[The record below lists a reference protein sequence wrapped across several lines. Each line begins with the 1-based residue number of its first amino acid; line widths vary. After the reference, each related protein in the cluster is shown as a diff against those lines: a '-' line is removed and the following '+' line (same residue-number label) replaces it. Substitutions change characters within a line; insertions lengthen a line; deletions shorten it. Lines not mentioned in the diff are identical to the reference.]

1 MTDEQRQAL
10 FRALPSLDALLSSAD
25 AAPLLAAHGR
35 EAVVAAGRAVLD
47 DMRAGIAA
55 TAAGANPAPAP
66 ALAPDALSLPA
77 LAARV
82 GARLSARLAPSLA
95 PAINATGVI
104 MHSGL
109 GRAVLPP
116 AAVEAL
122 GAVAAGYST
131 LALDLDSGKRVPR
144 DRHVE
149 GLLRDLTGAEAAT
162 VANNNAAATVL
173 ILNTLA
179 RGKEVVVSRG
189 QLVEIGGSFRMPD
202 VMATSGAV
210 LREVGTT
217 NKTHLRDYEAAL
229 SSATGA
235 ILRVHHSNYRIVGF
249 AEEPPV
255 EDLVALGRSR
265 GVPVVD
271 DLGSGALVD
280 LAPYGLAA
288 EPLVRDSLRAGADIV
303 CFSGDKLIG
312 GPQCGIIAG
321 RAEWVQRIRKDPL
334 ARAFRCGKLTLAA
347 LEATL
352 KLFLDPATLAERH
365 PVYRMFALTPAEL
378 ARRAETLAAALRAA
392 LPASVSV
399 AVVDAG
405 SQVGSGAVPVETL
418 PSKALSVRAAGLSAE
433 DLAHRLRRGSPP
445 VFSRVHRDAVL
456 FDLRTVQPGQE
467 AALRTALTTAI
478 NGAVSI

>member
-1 MTDEQRQAL
+1 MTDESRQAL
-10 FRALPSLDALLSSAD
+10 FRAIPSLDALLSSEA

-35 EAVVAAGRAVLD
+35 EAVAAAGRAVLD
-47 DMRAGIAA
+47 DLRAGIAA
-55 TAAGANPAPAP
+55 NA
-66 ALAPDALSLPA
+66 APDDLSLPA

-82 GARLSARLAPSLA
+82 AGRLASRLAPSLA

-116 AAVEAL
+116 AACEAL

-173 ILNTLA
+173 ILDTLA

-202 VMATSGAV
+202 VMASSGAV

-229 SSATGA
+229 SPATGA
-235 ILRVHHSNYRIVGF
+235 ILRVHHSNYRILGF

-265 GVPVVD
+265 GVPVID

-280 LAPYGLAA
+280 LARYGLAG
-288 EPLVRDSLRAGADIV
+288 EPLVRASLAAGADV
-303 CFSGDKLIG
+303 ACFSGDKLIG

-321 RAEWVQRIRKDPL
+321 RTEWIQRIRKNPL

-352 KLFLDPATLAERH
+352 KLFLDPDRLAERH
-365 PVYRMFALTPAEL
+365 PIYRMFALTPGEL
-378 ARRAETLAAALRAA
+378 ARRAEAMAASLREV
-392 LPASVSV
+392 LPAAVAV
-399 AVVDAG
+399 AVVDAE
-405 SQVGSGAVPVETL
+405 SQVGSGAVPVETM
-418 PSKALSVRAAGLSAE
+418 PSKALSVRAARLPAE
-433 DLAHRLRRGSPP
+433 DLARRLRRGAPP
-445 VFSRVHRDAVL
+445 VFARVHRDAVL

-467 AALRTALTTAI
+467 AALRAALAAI
-478 NGAVSI
+478 LQDEKNK